1 MKELVQRDW
10 KSCLKDRRA
19 KEINID
25 DNLIRSLMKT
35 SKNKRITSNNIPL
48 TNITSNSKYTLLY
61 DSLRETLEALSI
73 KFGYK
78 IYNHECYTAFIRE
91 TLKESEIADDFD
103 EIRLIRNKISYDG
116 MELDLEESKVLLTK
130 VESLIYHFLKEL
142 N

>member
-1 MKELVQRDW
+1 
-10 KSCLKDRRA
+10 
-19 KEINID
+19 
-25 DNLIRSLMKT
+25 
-35 SKNKRITSNNIPL
+35 
-48 TNITSNSKYTLLY
+48 
-61 DSLRETLEALSI
+61 LEALSI

>member
-61 DSLRETLEALSI
+61 DSLR
-73 KFGYK
+73 
-78 IYNHECYTAFIRE
+78 
-91 TLKESEIADDFD
+91 
-103 EIRLIRNKISYDG
+103 
-116 MELDLEESKVLLTK
+116 
-130 VESLIYHFLKEL
+130 
-142 N
+142 